1 MQDLPEALAR
11 QLKLNRRKNLLHS
24 RAEQLLE
31 LEPTFVAALERLIGS
46 STDEAGS
53 FNAEDLAV
61 EAADR
66 LIERIQAVNQY
77 IQVDEPARNALV
89 GIYLDSWKR
98 LMKTRN
104 IEQTLRTFHYPAIR
118 KVLEDLYPEELRNA
132 LRSAKEVGLVPSSEY
147 SAELQMRLLKLDLS
161 RIREP
166 ILDLGCGRSAHL
178 VRRLRAERLD
188 AHGID
193 RNVGSRA
200 GFLAD
205 VDWFDFAIGHSRW
218 GTIIAHMSFTN
229 HIVYCQRYDVAG
241 LARYATRY
249 ADILDALRPGGSFLY
264 TPGVPVVEDGVDGQR
279 FEMSSWVVSGRI
291 TATRITKVAAV

>member
-104 IEQTLRTFHYPAIR
+104 IEQTLRTFHYPGDPEGPRGSLSRRAAERSAIGKGSGSGPQQRILRGASDAAAQARSLADQGAHPGPGLRAIR
-118 KVLEDLYPEELRNA
+118 PPGAPTAGRA
-132 LRSAKEVGLVPSSEY
+132 
-147 SAELQMRLLKLDLS
+147 S
-161 RIREP
+161 R
-166 ILDLGCGRSAHL
+166 
-178 VRRLRAERLD
+178 
-188 AHGID
+188 
-193 RNVGSRA
+193 
-200 GFLAD
+200 
-205 VDWFDFAIGHSRW
+205 
-218 GTIIAHMSFTN
+218 
-229 HIVYCQRYDVAG
+229 
-241 LARYATRY
+241 
-249 ADILDALRPGGSFLY
+249 RP
-264 TPGVPVVEDGVDGQR
+264 R
-279 FEMSSWVVSGRI
+279 H
-291 TATRITKVAAV
+291 